1 MGLIKKFVGDRKAP
15 FMTRKLKKATMVRS
29 SLRKTFLKY
38 PTNKNRIDQ
47 RNLCVGLLE
56 KEKKINNK
64 NLDVNNLNDY
74 KTETLAEISEET
86 KN

>member
-1 MGLIKKFVGDRKAP
+1 
-15 FMTRKLKKATMVRS
+15 MVTS

>member
-1 MGLIKKFVGDRKAP
+1 
-15 FMTRKLKKATMVRS
+15 MTRKLKKAIMVRS

-47 RNLCVGLLE
+47 RNLCVSLLG
-56 KEKKINNK
+56 KDKKKKK
-64 NLDVNNLNDY
+64 NLDTKNLNDY
-74 KTETLAEISEET
+74 KTETLTEILEET